1 MELVEIHSIPISD
14 VAVSTNDMGT
24 FPYQMVVCVDDMG
37 NMELC
42 QIHSISIQKG
52 EGSYGIGMGLIHIIP
67 IPITMEN
74 LWNCAK
80 YVAILK
86 TIESKLNE
94 DSGIYGFDM
103 EAIAHTKA
111 IYYPYMGH
119 SLCHTISILGP
130 YMAHITRF
138 GKGTDHLSLRQA
150 IKERIK
156 NCYLFH
162 SYPLCLFYW
171 KL

>member
-24 FPYQMVVCVDDMG
+24 FLYQMLVCVDDIG

-67 IPITMEN
+67 IPHTMEN
-74 LWNCAK
+74 LWKCAK
-80 YVAILK
+80 YVAISQLK
-86 TIESKLNE
+86 TIEAKLNE

-111 IYYPYMGH
+111 INTTHTWAIVYAIPFPYLDH
-119 SLCHTISILGP
+119 IWPISLGLVRELTI
-130 YMAHITRF
+130 
-138 GKGTDHLSLRQA
+138 
-150 IKERIK
+150 
-156 NCYLFH
+156 
-162 SYPLCLFYW
+162 
-171 KL
+171 

>member
-24 FPYQMVVCVDDMG
+24 FPYQMLVCVDDIG

-52 EGSYGIGMGLIHIIP
+52 EGLYGIGMGLIHIIP
-67 IPITMEN
+67 IPHTMEN

-80 YVAILK
+80 YVAISRLK
-86 TIESKLNE
+86 TIEAKLNE

-103 EAIAHTKA
+103 EAIAHNKS
-111 IYYPYMGH
+111 IYNPYMGH
-119 SLCHTISILGP
+119 S
-130 YMAHITRF
+130 
-138 GKGTDHLSLRQA
+138 
-150 IKERIK
+150 
-156 NCYLFH
+156 
-162 SYPLCLFYW
+162 
-171 KL
+171 

>member
-1 MELVEIHSIPISD
+1 
-14 VAVSTNDMGT
+14 
-24 FPYQMVVCVDDMG
+24 
-37 NMELC
+37 MELC
-42 QIHSISIQKG
+42 QIHSIPIQKG
-52 EGSYGIGMGLIHIIP
+52 QGSYGIGMGLIHIIP
-67 IPITMEN
+67 IPDTMGN

-80 YVAILK
+80 YVAIPQLN

-103 EAIAHTKA
+103 ESIAHTKA

-138 GKGTDHLSLRQA
+138 GKGIRALKFFKIILHVSVNKYVAFFLCNVLALFTQEWRLLSDHLAFRDD
-150 IKERIK
+150 
-156 NCYLFH
+156 YL
-162 SYPLCLFYW
+162 SV
-171 KL
+171 